1 MAKAE
6 RVEIPPGLKK
16 LLDVDF
22 EDGV

>member
-6 RVEIPPGLKK
+6 RVQISPGLKK
-16 LLDVDF
+16 LLDFDF